1 MVRVKVCGV
10 TRLEDARL
18 ACELGASALGFVF
31 WPESPRFI
39 EPDRARAITDELAP
53 FVATVGL
60 FVDQPVDEIE
70 RVATAARLSV
80 IQLHGSE
87 SRAHFDAMTRPV
99 IKSVAVDPS
108 IDLSAI
114 DAIPLH
120 VTVLLDVLDPVRR
133 GGSGRTIDWSLARR
147 VAARRPSV
155 LAGGLRADN
164 VGAAI
169 GQVKPAAVDVSSG
182 VESSPGIKDPG
193 KLQAFFEAVRL
204 AGGVA

>member
-39 EPDRARAITDELAP
+39 EPDRARAITDELEP

-60 FVDQPVDEIE
+60 FVDQSVDEIE
-70 RVATAARLSV
+70 RVAAIARLSV

-108 IDLSAI
+108 VDLRAI
-114 DAIPLH
+114 DEIPVH

-133 GGSGRTIDWSLARR
+133 GGSGRTIDWSIAQR